1 MPNHITNTLEIRV
14 WHNED
19 KETIKKVRE
28 FIRPEGSECFYIDFA
43 AIVPPP
49 ENMFTDDLSK
59 EDRERCAEQGIP
71 NWYDWQRKHWGT
83 KWNAYN
89 EDLRDESDSTLVLRF
104 DTAWSPP
111 EPVIAALRAKL
122 EEMFPEEDGYEVYVA
137 GSWVEEGYQ
146 SAGVF

>member
-19 KETIKKVRE
+19 KEAISKVLKLLRDE
-28 FIRPEGSECFYIDFA
+28 DSESEIIDFA
-43 AIVPPP
+43 AIIKEPD
-49 ENMFTDDLSK
+49 NLFKDNLGN
-59 EDRERCAEQGIP
+59 EDRDRCVREGIP
-71 NWYDWQRKHWGT
+71 NWYDWNCENWGT
-83 KWNAYN
+83 KWNAYAQSII
-89 EDLRDESDSTLVLRF
+89 EQDDDMLQLRF

-111 EPVIAALRAKL
+111 TPVIEALRDLIEKH
-122 EEMFPEEDGYEVYVA
+122 FPEEQGYDTSVR